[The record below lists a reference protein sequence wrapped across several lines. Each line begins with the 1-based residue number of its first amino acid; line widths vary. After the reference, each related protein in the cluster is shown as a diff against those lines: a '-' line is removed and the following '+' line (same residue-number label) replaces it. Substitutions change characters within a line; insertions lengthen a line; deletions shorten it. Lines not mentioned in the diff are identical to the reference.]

1 MLTLVVV
8 EMVFRLAAPQYHNFV
23 QPDDTIGYSLVPGSR
38 YLFFPPENC
47 PGWRSSGTINTHGL
61 RDRDYPY
68 RKEPGTFRILALG
81 DSYTEGLQFE
91 LDKTWTKLLEQ
102 RLNKDGSVVKYEV
115 INAGRSGMGTGTEFL
130 YYMNEGWKY
139 NADLVLVLFIPND
152 VSDNSP
158 ELSHALQPYFHVSA
172 GELVLDNSFSHSSS
186 YRLRKVLNRLARA
199 SYLFEFARKM
209 YAEREPRLRVVTQDR
224 LPKEESAIEV
234 TQALYRALSRAAVQH
249 GSQFAVAIGTS
260 HDESVWTD
268 DNSKL
273 NDLTS
278 RANEVM
284 AGFFER
290 EQIHYVNLRPVLKAF
305 STEHAAIIH
314 GCAENGRRGH
324 WTEVAHTVA
333 ADALYKFLKPSQ
345 AVM

>member
-1 MLTLVVV
+1 MLTLVVG
-8 EMVFRLAAPQYHNFV
+8 EIVFRFAAPQYHNFV

-38 YLFFPPENC
+38 YMFFPSENC
-47 PGWRSSGTINTHGL
+47 SGWRSSGTINIHGL
-61 RDRDYPY
+61 RDRDYPC

-91 LDKTWTKLLEQ
+91 LDKIWTKLLEQ
-102 RLNKDGSVVKYEV
+102 MLNKDESGVKYEV
-115 INAGRSGMGTGTEFL
+115 INAGRSGMGTGTEYL
-130 YYMNEGWKY
+130 YYMSEGWKY

-158 ELSHALQPYFHVSA
+158 ELSHALQPYFRLLA
-172 GELVLDNSFSHSSS
+172 GELVLDDSFSRTSS

-199 SYLFEFARKM
+199 SYLFEFARKT
-209 YAEREPRLRVVTQDR
+209 YADRERRLPVIAHDR

-234 TQALYRALSRAAVQH
+234 TQALYRALSLAAVQH

-260 HDESVWTD
+260 DDESVWTD

-273 NDLTS
+273 HDLTS
-278 RANEVM
+278 RANEIMVE
-284 AGFFER
+284 FFER
-290 EQIHYVNLRPVLKAF
+290 EQLRYLNLRPVLKAF
-305 STEHAAIIH
+305 STGHVAIIH

-324 WTEVAHTVA
+324 WSEVAHTVA
-333 ADALYKFLKPSQ
+333 ADALYKFLKPSEP
-345 AVM
+345 VM